1 MLHTLLY
8 CTTLYCTALQH
19 ILLQYTTQNKPSV
32 HLNSTVQNKRGCCD
46 SSPHCKHLLTLHNF
60 CFHRTQNTCCFF
72 ESMKCNISCNL
83 NTRGLSS
90 KIFLQKYFE
99 YLSEF
104 NKNQYVYDF
113 EFVFCYWSTGSY
125 SNILLFHHIVT
136 LFLLK
141 FVPREHYNVISRNR
155 NILLFN

>member
-1 MLHTLLY
+1 MLHTLLH
-8 CTTLYCTALQH
+8 CTTLHCTALQH

-46 SSPHCKHLLTLHNF
+46 SSLHCKHLLTLHNF
-60 CFHRTQNTCCFF
+60 CSHRTQNTC
-72 ESMKCNISCNL
+72 CNL

-141 FVPREHYNVISRNR
+141 FVPREHYNVISRN
-155 NILLFN
+155 IIFLLFN